1 MAKIKIREFG
11 PIREGFLENDGY
23 IDIRKVTV
31 FIGDQG
37 SGKSTVAKLIS
48 TFSWMEKAL
57 IKGIVK
63 VPWLMEKGK
72 FRDEYLSYHRL
83 ENYFRYENGVELTE
97 IDYWG
102 ERFQLHYTQGTLR
115 VHPMLDGVYGL
126 PQVMYVPAER
136 NFIANVK
143 NAKALKMTSDALV
156 EFVTEYDNAKQA
168 INGGLELPIKGTAVE
183 YDQDRDIVNLRGKDY
198 ALALTEASSG
208 YQSLVPLFLV
218 SKFLAERVAQGIAGQ
233 ENMSSQE
240 LERFRK
246 YVADIYDNTNLTDDQ
261 RRAALSV
268 LSGRFNKTA
277 FINIVEE
284 PEQNLFPT
292 SQWDMLKSLLEFNSM
307 GAHNQLVMTTHS
319 PYVIA
324 YLSLCI
330 QAKSLWDKIG
340 DRKDLQTEVEK
351 IVPKHAFLKDDD
363 SIFYQLKSDG
373 SIARI
378 AEYEGVPTDNNSLN
392 ESLRNANVDFDKLLE
407 IEQGMSPGPQKLKKG

>member
-11 PIREGFLENDGY
+11 PIRGGFLENDGY

-31 FIGDQG
+31 FIGEQG

-48 TFSWMEKAL
+48 LFTWMEKGL
-57 IKGIVK
+57 EKGIYDM
-63 VPWLMEKGK
+63 PWFEEEGR
-72 FRDEYLSYHRL
+72 FRYMYLRDHRL
-83 ENYFRYENGVELTE
+83 ENYIRHENGVDLTE

-102 ERFQLHYTQGTLR
+102 ERYRFHYIQGKLN
-115 VHPMLDGVYGL
+115 VHLLVDGEYAL
-126 PQVMYVPAER
+126 PQIMYVPAER
-136 NFIANVK
+136 NIIANVT
-143 NAKALKMTSDALV
+143 NAKALTMTSRALV
-156 EFVTEYDNAKQA
+156 EFVTEYDRAKHA
-168 INGGLELPIKGTAVE
+168 INGGMALPIEDATVE
-183 YDQDRDIVNLRGKDY
+183 YDKVRDIVKLRGKDY

-233 ENMSSQE
+233 ENMSSE
-240 LERFRK
+240 DLERFRK
-246 YVADIYDNTNLTDDQ
+246 RVAQIYDNDSLTDEQ
-261 RRAALSV
+261 RDAALSV

-340 DRKDLQTEVEK
+340 DRKDLLTEVEK